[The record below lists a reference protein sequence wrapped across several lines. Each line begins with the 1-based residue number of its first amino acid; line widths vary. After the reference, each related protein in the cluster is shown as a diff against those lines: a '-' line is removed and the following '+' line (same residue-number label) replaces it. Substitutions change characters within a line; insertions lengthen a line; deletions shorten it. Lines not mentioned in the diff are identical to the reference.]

1 MSENKTSKYFK
12 YAIGEILLVVIG
24 ILIALQINNWNERR
38 KASIQE
44 AELLENIYEDINY
57 NLEAI
62 QFVYTIDSTNN
73 QRNKRLLKILS
84 DPNSKYHDSLQ
95 IYFGSITRYNVF
107 SPRRTAYEAIKS
119 EGLELIKNKK
129 LRSDIT
135 QLYDDVYVL
144 NEMVLDFR
152 KTIHLDARS
161 LFNDRLKTLDDVV
174 YAVPMDFEKLKTDQK
189 FINTL
194 SYITAESQNFLSHHK
209 NMQKQTE
216 LIKSKILQE
225 IRK

>member
-57 NLEAI
+57 NLESI

-84 DPNSKYHDSLQ
+84 DPNSKYHDSFQ
-95 IYFGSITRYNVF
+95 I
-107 SPRRTAYEAIKS
+107 
-119 EGLELIKNKK
+119 
-129 LRSDIT
+129 
-135 QLYDDVYVL
+135 
-144 NEMVLDFR
+144 
-152 KTIHLDARS
+152 
-161 LFNDRLKTLDDVV
+161 
-174 YAVPMDFEKLKTDQK
+174 
-189 FINTL
+189 
-194 SYITAESQNFLSHHK
+194 
-209 NMQKQTE
+209 
-216 LIKSKILQE
+216 
-225 IRK
+225 